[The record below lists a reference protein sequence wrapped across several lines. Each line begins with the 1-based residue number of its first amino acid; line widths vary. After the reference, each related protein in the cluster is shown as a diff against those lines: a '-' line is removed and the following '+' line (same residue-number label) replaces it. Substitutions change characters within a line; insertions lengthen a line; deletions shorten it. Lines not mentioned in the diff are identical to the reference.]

1 MTFIGKQEKL
11 TMATITASICPD
23 KLFFVQSNIEII
35 QGKNFVQDQKVH
47 FLISKAIQNEY
58 KLSRLFQSGNFILT
72 FIRKKMDFLTLDK
85 IFVLDNLYFVLD
97 KNSLV
102 GADA

>member
-1 MTFIGKQEKL
+1 MYFL
-11 TMATITASICPD
+11 TLD
-23 KLFFVQSNIEII
+23 KIFVLD
-35 QGKNFVQDQKVH
+35 NFSFVKDKKYLSEQKD
-47 FLISKAIQNEY
+47 KAIKQ
-58 KLSRLFQSGNFILT
+58 
-72 FIRKKMDFLTLDK
+72 KMDFLTLDK